1 LESHGSHTLLLEDL
15 EERRGLERDKAFTG
29 KVVDRLLRVL
39 HPSDVVGKRRLF
51 VQRRRSIESEK
62 LSQNLTILAVLMNTE
77 FDILGECF
85 IEGFEIRDDW
95 RELG

>member
-1 LESHGSHTLLLEDL
+1 LESRDSHTLLLEDL
-15 EERRGLERDKAFTG
+15 EERRGFERDKAFSG
-29 KVVDRLLRVL
+29 KIVDGFLRVL
-39 HPSDVVGKRRLF
+39 HPSDVVGKGGLF

-85 IEGFEIRDDW
+85 IEGFEIRDES